1 MIKQQHPM
9 KLQYPCLVYH
19 AHIKYKVR
27 VGKQC
32 MPLSLRVLHAPPP
45 KNQRNKNIRMGVLG
59 LGLKLANYVSHW
71 PKGIICPF
79 KKNQNF
85 INITLNGVIGLK

>member
-1 MIKQQHPM
+1 
-9 KLQYPCLVYH
+9 
-19 AHIKYKVR
+19 
-27 VGKQC
+27 
-32 MPLSLRVLHAPPP
+32 
-45 KNQRNKNIRMGVLG
+45 MGVLG

-71 PKGIICPF
+71 PKGIICPL